1 MIRGWGFWLH
11 DQLDVYFALHS
22 FPQYFMLP
30 FDEYDVENQEGD
42 ESRARL
48 VISQAE
54 VSIHKSQEYFLS
66 THFLSI

>member
-30 FDEYDVENQEGD
+30 FDEYDVESD
-42 ESRARL
+42 
-48 VISQAE
+48 
-54 VSIHKSQEYFLS
+54 
-66 THFLSI
+66 